1 MEISRTPEYE
11 TRLRKYIAQLR
22 KYIAQHGPFVAMQT
36 LLGGPDRNRRTI
48 ENIWTLEKVDVLNPN
63 MEAWT
68 CNMQEELDAR
78 LKKLNDAYLENPERV
93 ISLVVRG
100 ESYKCK

>member
-11 TRLRKYIAQLR
+11 TRLRE
-22 KYIAQHGPFVAMQT
+22 YIAQHGPFVAMQT
-36 LLGGPDRNRRTI
+36 LLGGPDLNRRTI
-48 ENIWTLEKVDVLNPN
+48 QNIWTLEKVDVLNPN

-68 CNMQEELDAR
+68 RKMQEELDAR